1 MENKNLEALQEIAV
15 KILKANENTSLEELL
30 KMTQALQ
37 EGLIIQSYLQNNPVE
52 NTKVTQVKPVQ
63 KTEEPTPVEQP
74 ENRENLAE
82 PLIEKIKDIVA
93 QMPGETHH
101 VDEMLKEI
109 LPEKKSHFSELEE
122 FAATYQ
128 ETPVFEK
135 KAPKTEDE
143 PIKEATDKEVPTKE
157 EAKQQEEKPKTP
169 EKENET
175 VKKKSLND
183 KLTKNIQIGLNDRLS
198 LTKHLFAD
206 NASDYNRVVS
216 QVTTL
221 GSFDEAHQFIMEQ
234 VKADYNWEGKEV
246 YLERFLLLIEKR
258 FD

>member
-1 MENKNLEALQEIAV
+1 MKNKNLEVLQEIAV
-15 KILKANENTSLEELL
+15 KILKLNENTSVKDLRQITKGLY
-30 KMTQALQ
+30 
-37 EGLIIQSYLQNNPVE
+37 EGLIIQEYLQK
-52 NTKVTQVKPVQ
+52 NTTEISDKLQESPTSKS
-63 KTEEPTPVEQP
+63 EEPTPVERP

-93 QMPGETHH
+93 QMPGETHQ
-101 VDEMLKEI
+101 VDDMLNEI
-109 LPEKKSHFSELEE
+109 LPEKKSRFSELEE

-135 KAPKTEDE
+135 KDSKSEDSPK
-143 PIKEATDKEVPTKE
+143 KEAP
-157 EAKQQEEKPKTP
+157 KQQEEKPKTP
-169 EKENET
+169 EKDNET

-198 LTKHLFAD
+198 LTKHLFAN
-206 NASDYNRVVS
+206 NAADYNRVVS

-221 GSFDEAHQFIMEQ
+221 GSFDEAQQFIMEQ

>member
-1 MENKNLEALQEIAV
+1 MKNKNLEVLQEIAV
-15 KILKANENTSLEELL
+15 KILKLNENTSVGDLRQITKELH
-30 KMTQALQ
+30 
-37 EGLIIQSYLQNNPVE
+37 EGLIIQEYLQKNN
-52 NTKVTQVKPVQ
+52 TQISKKLQDSPAS
-63 KTEEPTPVEQP
+63 KSEEPTPVEQP

-93 QMPGETHH
+93 QMPGETHQ
-101 VDEMLKEI
+101 VDDMLNEI

-135 KAPKTEDE
+135 KDSKSEDSPK
-143 PIKEATDKEVPTKE
+143 KEAIEKEVSNKE
-157 EAKQQEEKPKTP
+157 KAKQVEEKPKTP

-198 LTKHLFAD
+198 LTKHLFAN

-221 GSFDEAHQFIMEQ
+221 SSFDEAQRFIMEQ

>member
-1 MENKNLEALQEIAV
+1 MKKKNLSTLQMLAEN
-15 KILKANENTSLEELL
+15 ILKMNEDTSPEELQQKARELYEGLTVQLYLNKAIAENDQIAQEELDKKKVLEE
-30 KMTQALQ
+30 
-37 EGLIIQSYLQNNPVE
+37 PVA
-52 NTKVTQVKPVQ
+52 
-63 KTEEPTPVEQP
+63 VEQP

-93 QMPGETHH
+93 QMPDETHQ
-101 VDEMLKEI
+101 VDDMLDEI
-109 LPEKKSHFSELEE
+109 LSKKKTAINDLEV

-128 ETPVFEK
+128 QTPVFERK
-135 KAPKTEDE
+135 ETTEKGSDSNNISEVHEKSKNPDE
-143 PIKEATDKEVPTKE
+143 PS
-157 EAKQQEEKPKTP
+157 KQ
-169 EKENET
+169 
-175 VKKKSLND
+175 KSLND

-221 GSFDEAHQFIMEQ
+221 SSFEEAQHFIMQQ
-234 VKADYNWEGKEV
+234 VKSDYNWEGKEV
-246 YLERFLLLIEKR
+246 YVERLLMLIEKR

>member
-1 MENKNLEALQEIAV
+1 MKNKNLEALQEIAV
-15 KILKANENTSLEELL
+15 KILKLNENASVEDLRLMTKELH
-30 KMTQALQ
+30 
-37 EGLIIQSYLQNNPVE
+37 EGLVIQGYLQKNN
-52 NTKVTQVKPVQ
+52 
-63 KTEEPTPVEQP
+63 TEINKEPQEYYTSKSEDPSPVEQP

-93 QMPGETHH
+93 QMPGETHQ
-101 VDEMLKEI
+101 VDDMLNEI

-135 KAPKTEDE
+135 KDSKSEDSSKNEAP
-143 PIKEATDKEVPTKE
+143 
-157 EAKQQEEKPKTP
+157 KQQEENTKTP

-206 NASDYNRVVS
+206 NAGDYNRVVS

-221 GSFDEAHQFIMEQ
+221 SSFDEAQQFIMEQ
-234 VKADYNWEGKEV
+234 VKADYNWEGKEA